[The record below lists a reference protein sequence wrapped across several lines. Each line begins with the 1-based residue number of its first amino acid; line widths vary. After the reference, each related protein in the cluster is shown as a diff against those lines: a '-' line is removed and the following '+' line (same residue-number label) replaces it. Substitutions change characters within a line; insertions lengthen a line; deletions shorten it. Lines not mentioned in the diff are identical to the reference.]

1 LETLRTL
8 NLITS
13 IHTNLILPTSL
24 VLLAMRDIIM
34 SRFYR
39 FMLNFGIA
47 FALVCFFIASPGYSL
62 PTTITEITAGD
73 FFKLGIEKMQHG
85 SYAEAIENF
94 TEAIKL
100 KNDFAP
106 AYNHRCLVYLKL
118 KDYQNAIADCNQA
131 LNLTP
136 NNVEAHLHR
145 GLAYYRQGN
154 YQAAIADYDGAIALK
169 PNDFK
174 AYYNR
179 GVARAMLG
187 DRLQAISDYELALT
201 NIPQTSGVLKADIYN
216 DRGIARFELLDLKA
230 AMLDF
235 SKAIAINPNDYRA
248 YYNRGCACTRSGD
261 RSCAVRDFT
270 ESLKL
275 NPTNAQAYLN
285 RGIAY
290 HQLGREPAAIADL
303 RKALEYFA
311 QQGDTTT
318 YELTLALLKNLQR
331 QLSLLSE
338 IALLKQERQ
347 SFIPV

>member
-1 LETLRTL
+1 MEALRTL

-47 FALVCFFIASPGYSL
+47 LALVCIFIASPGYSL
-62 PTTITEITAGD
+62 PATEITAGD
-73 FFKLGIEKMQHG
+73 FFKLGVEKTQHG

-94 TEAIKL
+94 TEAIKV
-100 KNDFAP
+100 KNDFAA

-131 LNLTP
+131 LNFTP
-136 NNVEAHLHR
+136 NNVEAHLNR
-145 GLAYYRQGN
+145 GLAYYRQGD
-154 YQAAIADYDGAIALK
+154 YQAAIADYNGAIALN
-169 PNDFK
+169 PNDFRV
-174 AYYNR
+174 YYNR

-187 DRLQAISDYELALT
+187 DRQQAISDYELALT

-235 SKAIAINPNDYRA
+235 SKAIAVNPNDYRA
-248 YYNRGCACTRSGD
+248 YYNRGCACARSGD

-270 ESLKL
+270 HSLKL
-275 NPTNAQAYLN
+275 KPTNAQAYLN

-290 HQLGREPAAIADL
+290 HQLGYEPAAIADL
-303 RKALEYFA
+303 RKALEYFS

-318 YELTLALLKNLQR
+318 YELTLVLLKNLQQ
-331 QLSLLSE
+331 QLSSISE
-338 IALLKQERQ
+338 IALLIEQPK
-347 SFIPV
+347 SVLPV